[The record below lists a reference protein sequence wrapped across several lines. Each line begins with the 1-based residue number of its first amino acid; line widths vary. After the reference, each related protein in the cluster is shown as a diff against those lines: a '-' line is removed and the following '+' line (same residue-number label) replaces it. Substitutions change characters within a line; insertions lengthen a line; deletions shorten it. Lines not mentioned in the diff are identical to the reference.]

1 MENINV
7 YITVLHDSLSRKV
20 DVVKEILKYTKE
32 QNVILSSDDVDID
45 RFDDIISEKGIL
57 IKKLEELDNGFDT
70 TFDRIKEELKNNKVM
85 YKSQI
90 LEMQNFIR
98 VITDM
103 SVEIEFLEQSNKT
116 MFADFLHGKRKEIR
130 KFNVNNKI
138 AASYNNNMPNQ
149 HQDWQSYFLD
159 KKK

>member
-45 RFDDIISEKGIL
+45 RFDDIISEKVIL

-70 TFDRIKEELKNNKVM
+70 TFYRIKEELKNNKVM

>member
-1 MENINV
+1 MENMNV
-7 YITVLHDSLSRKV
+7 YIIVLHDSLSKKV
-20 DVVKEILKYTKE
+20 DIVKKILKCTKE
-32 QNVILSSDDVDID
+32 QNVILSSDEVNVD
-45 RFDDIISEKGIL
+45 RFNDLISEKDIL
-57 IKKLEELDNGFDT
+57 LKKLEELDNGFDT
-70 TFDRIKEELKNNKVM
+70 TFDRVKEELKNNKVM

-90 LEMQNFIR
+90 LEMQNYIR

-103 SVEIEFLEQSNKT
+103 SVEIESLERSNKT

-138 AASYNNNMPNQ
+138 AASYNSNMPNQ

>member
-1 MENINV
+1 MENMNV

-20 DVVKEILKYTKE
+20 DVVKEVLKYTKE
-32 QNVILSSDDVDID
+32 QNVILSSDDVDVD
-45 RFDDIISEKGIL
+45 RFDDIISEKDVL

-70 TFDRIKEELKNNKVM
+70 TFDRVKEELKNNKSM

-90 LEMQNFIR
+90 LEMQNYIR

-103 SVEIEFLEQSNKT
+103 SVEIESLEQSNKT
-116 MFADFLHGKRKEIR
+116 IFADFLRGKRKEIR

-138 AASYNNNMPNQ
+138 AASYNSNMPNQ
-149 HQDWQSYFLD
+149 HQNWQSYFLD

>member
-45 RFDDIISEKGIL
+45 RFDDIISEKDIL
-57 IKKLEELDNGFDT
+57 IKKLEELDRGFDS
-70 TFDRIKEELKNNKVM
+70 TFDRVKDELKNNKEI

-90 LEMQNFIR
+90 LEMQNYIR
-98 VITDM
+98 VITDL
-103 SVEIEFLEQSNKT
+103 SVEIESLEQSNKD
-116 MFADFLHGKRKEIR
+116 MFADFLRGERKEIK
-130 KFNVNNKI
+130 KFNINNKI
-138 AASYNNNMPNQ
+138 AASYNSNMPNQ
-149 HQDWQSYFLD
+149 HQDWQSYFLY

>member
-7 YITVLHDSLSRKV
+7 YIIVLHDSLSKKV
-20 DVVKEILKYTKE
+20 DIVKKILKCTKE
-32 QNVILSSDDVDID
+32 QNVILSSDEVNVD
-45 RFDDIISEKGIL
+45 RFNDLISEKDIL
-57 IKKLEELDNGFDT
+57 LKKLEELDNGFDT
-70 TFDRIKEELKNNKVM
+70 TFDRVKEELKNNKDM

-90 LEMQNFIR
+90 LEMQNYIR

-103 SVEIEFLEQSNKT
+103 SVEIESLERSNKT

-138 AASYNNNMPNQ
+138 AASYNSNMPNQ

>member
-1 MENINV
+1 MENMNV

-32 QNVILSSDDVDID
+32 QNVILSSDDVDVD
-45 RFDDIISEKGIL
+45 RFDDIISEKDVL

-70 TFDRIKEELKNNKVM
+70 TFDRVKEELKNNKSM

-90 LEMQNFIR
+90 LEMQNYIR

-103 SVEIEFLEQSNKT
+103 SVEIESLEQSNKT
-116 MFADFLHGKRKEIR
+116 IFADFLRGKRKEIR

-138 AASYNNNMPNQ
+138 AASYNSNMPNQ
-149 HQDWQSYFLD
+149 HQNWQSYFLD

>member
-45 RFDDIISEKGIL
+45 RFDDIISEKDIL
-57 IKKLEELDNGFDT
+57 IKKLEELDRGFDS
-70 TFDRIKEELKNNKVM
+70 TFDRVKDELKNNKEI

-90 LEMQNFIR
+90 LEMQNYIR
-98 VITDM
+98 VITDL
-103 SVEIEFLEQSNKT
+103 SVEIESLEQSNKD
-116 MFADFLHGKRKEIR
+116 MFADFLRGERKEIK
-130 KFNVNNKI
+130 KFNINNKI
-138 AASYNNNMPNQ
+138 AASYNSNMPNQ

>member
-1 MENINV
+1 MENMNV
-7 YITVLHDSLSRKV
+7 YIIVLHDSLSKKV
-20 DVVKEILKYTKE
+20 DIVKKILKCTKE
-32 QNVILSSDDVDID
+32 QNVILSSDEVNVD
-45 RFDDIISEKGIL
+45 RFNDLISEKDIL
-57 IKKLEELDNGFDT
+57 LKKLEELDNGFDT
-70 TFDRIKEELKNNKVM
+70 TFDRVKEELKNNKDM

-90 LEMQNFIR
+90 LEMQNYIR

-103 SVEIEFLEQSNKT
+103 SVEIESLERSNKT

>member
-138 AASYNNNMPNQ
+138 AASYNSNMPNQ

>member
-1 MENINV
+1 MDNSSVFIS
-7 YITVLHDSLSRKV
+7 VLHDSLSRKV
-20 DVVKEILKYTKE
+20 EIVKEIIELTKE
-32 QNVILSSDDVDID
+32 QSRILSAQDMDSD
-45 RFDDIISEKGIL
+45 RFDDIIDEKGVRIDEMLEIDKGFNVTFERVRDIL
-57 IKKLEELDNGFDT
+57 QNN
-70 TFDRIKEELKNNKVM
+70 KEE
-85 YKSQI
+85 YRSQI
-90 LEMQNFIR
+90 IEMQNFIR

>member
-32 QNVILSSDDVDID
+32 QNKILSSDDVDID

-116 MFADFLHGKRKEIR
+116 MFADFLHGKRKL
-130 KFNVNNKI
+130 VCGNKG
-138 AASYNNNMPNQ
+138 
-149 HQDWQSYFLD
+149 
-159 KKK
+159 

>member
-45 RFDDIISEKGIL
+45 RFDDIIGEKDVL
-57 IKKLEELDNGFDT
+57 LKKLEELDRGFDS
-70 TFDRIKEELKNNKVM
+70 TFDRVKDELKNNKEI

-90 LEMQNFIR
+90 LEMQNYIR
-98 VITDM
+98 VITDL
-103 SVEIEFLEQSNKT
+103 SVEIESLEQSNKD
-116 MFADFLHGKRKEIR
+116 MFADFLRGERKEIK
-130 KFNVNNKI
+130 KFNINNKI
-138 AASYNNNMPNQ
+138 AASYNSNMPNQ

>member
-1 MENINV
+1 MENMNV
-7 YITVLHDSLSRKV
+7 YIIVLHDSLSKKV
-20 DVVKEILKYTKE
+20 DIVKKILKCTKE
-32 QNVILSSDDVDID
+32 QNVILSSDEVNVD
-45 RFDDIISEKGIL
+45 RFNDLISEKDIL
-57 IKKLEELDNGFDT
+57 LKKLEELDNGFDT
-70 TFDRIKEELKNNKVM
+70 TFDRDKEELKNNKDM

-90 LEMQNFIR
+90 LEMQNYIR

-103 SVEIEFLEQSNKT
+103 SVEIESLERSNKT

-138 AASYNNNMPNQ
+138 AASYNSNMPNQ

>member
-1 MENINV
+1 MENMNV
-7 YITVLHDSLSRKV
+7 YIIVLHDSLSKKV
-20 DVVKEILKYTKE
+20 DIVKKILKCTKE
-32 QNVILSSDDVDID
+32 QNVILSSDEVNVD
-45 RFDDIISEKGIL
+45 RFNDLISEKDIL
-57 IKKLEELDNGFDT
+57 LKKLEELDNGFDT
-70 TFDRIKEELKNNKVM
+70 TFDRVKEELKNNKDM

-90 LEMQNFIR
+90 LEMQNYIR

-103 SVEIEFLEQSNKT
+103 SVEIESLERSNKT

-138 AASYNNNMPNQ
+138 AASYNSNMPNQ

>member
-32 QNVILSSDDVDID
+32 QNKILSSDDVDVD

-57 IKKLEELDNGFDT
+57 INKLEELDNGFDT
-70 TFDRIKEELKNNKVM
+70 TFDRVKEELKNNKDM

-90 LEMQNFIR
+90 LEMQNYIR

-103 SVEIEFLEQSNKT
+103 SVEIESLEQSNKT

-138 AASYNNNMPNQ
+138 AASYNSNMPHQ